1 MPHELPLVL
10 LASAGSILALMVLT
24 WLVSVAIKDASIV
37 DIIWGAG
44 FVLVAWVAFFTGDGD
59 GARKWLITLLASAWG
74 LRLSTYLFIRNRG
87 KGEDYRYQAMRRHWG
102 PRFPLISLFTV
113 FGLQGLLMFIIS
125 VPLQVAQL
133 SGMPEG
139 LTWNDYLGA
148 AVFAAG
154 LGFEAVGDFQLARFK
169 ANPANAGRVMDRG
182 LWRYTRHPNYFG
194 DAVLW
199 WGLFLI
205 AAARP
210 ANLAVI
216 FSPVVMTFL
225 LTRVSGVP
233 LLERSLAKR
242 REGYA
247 DYIART
253 SSFIPLPPKR
263 SGGSR

>member
-1 MPHELPLVL
+1 MPDELPLVL
-10 LASAGSILALMVLT
+10 LSSAGAIVALMVVT
-24 WLVSVAIKDASIV
+24 WVVSVVIKDASIV

-44 FVLVAWVAFFTGDGD
+44 FVLVAWVAFFTGDGYD
-59 GARKWLITLLASAWG
+59 GRKWLITLLASAWG
-74 LRLSTYLFIRNRG
+74 LRLSTYLYIRNHG

-102 PRFPLISLFTV
+102 PRFPIISLFTV
-113 FGLQGLLMFIIS
+113 FGLQGVLMFVIS
-125 VPLQVAQL
+125 MPLQVAQL
-133 SGMPEG
+133 SGTPES
-139 LTWNDYLGA
+139 LTWVDYLGA
-148 AVFAAG
+148 AAFTIG

-169 ANPANAGRVMDRG
+169 ADPANAGKVMNRG

-210 ANLAVI
+210 ANLVVI
-216 FSPVVMTFL
+216 FSPIIMTVL

-253 SSFIPLPPKR
+253 SSFVPLPPR
-263 SGGSR
+263 RLRE

>member
-1 MPHELPLVL
+1 MPDELPLVL
-10 LASAGSILALMVLT
+10 LSSAGAVIALMVAA
-24 WLVSVAIKDASIV
+24 WIVSVVIKDASIV

-44 FVLVAWVAFFTGDGD
+44 FVLVAWVAFFTGDGYD
-59 GARKWLITLLASAWG
+59 GRKWLITLLASAWG
-74 LRLSTYLFIRNRG
+74 LRLSTYLYIRNHG

-102 PRFPLISLFTV
+102 PRFPIISLVTV
-113 FGLQGLLMFIIS
+113 FGLQGVLMFVIS
-125 VPLQVAQL
+125 MPLQVAQL
-133 SGMPEG
+133 SGMPES
-139 LTWNDYLGA
+139 LTWVDYLGA
-148 AVFAAG
+148 AVFAIG

-169 ANPANAGRVMDRG
+169 ADPANAGKVMDRG

-210 ANLAVI
+210 ANLVVI
-216 FSPVVMTFL
+216 FSPIIMTVL

-233 LLERSLAKR
+233 LLEKSLTKR

-247 DYIART
+247 EYIART
-253 SSFIPLPPKR
+253 SGFIPRPPR
-263 SGGSR
+263 RLRE

>member
-1 MPHELPLVL
+1 MPDELPLVL
-10 LASAGSILALMVLT
+10 LSSAGVIIALMVAA
-24 WLVSVAIKDASIV
+24 WVVSVVIKDASIV

-44 FVLVAWVAFFTGDGD
+44 FVLVAWVAFFTGDGYD
-59 GARKWLITLLASAWG
+59 GRKWLITLLASAWG
-74 LRLSTYLFIRNRG
+74 LRLSTYLYLRNHG

-102 PRFPLISLFTV
+102 PRFPIISLLTV
-113 FGLQGLLMFIIS
+113 FGLQGVLMFVIS
-125 VPLQVAQL
+125 MPVQVAQL
-133 SGMPEG
+133 SGMPDS
-139 LTWNDYLGA
+139 LTWIDYVGA
-148 AVFAAG
+148 AVFAFG

-169 ANPANAGRVMDRG
+169 ADPANAGRVMDRG

-210 ANLAVI
+210 ANLLVI
-216 FSPVVMTFL
+216 FSPIIMTFL

-233 LLERSLAKR
+233 LLEKSLTKR

-247 DYIART
+247 EYIERT
-253 SSFIPLPPKR
+253 SGFFPRRPRRLR
-263 SGGSR
+263 D